1 MLADQGSIY
10 VKVEQGLHF
19 FLRPE
24 YDKIS
29 PADES
34 YDQKQPDSKV
44 ERKIADSDES
54 TSSFEEVAEGYEK
67 IPFSAVVNCTS
78 ENNLKTVISM
88 LVGYCK
94 TNSTENPVDILR
106 AAQKAIVCGKP
117 LGIESLDSTIE

>member
-1 MLADQGSIY
+1 MLAEQGSIY
-10 VKVEQGLHF
+10 VKVEQGLDF

-44 ERKIADSDES
+44 ERKIAVSDES
-54 TSSFEEVAEGYEK
+54 TRSFEEVAEGYEK
-67 IPFSAVVNCTS
+67 IAFSAVVNCTS

-94 TNSTENPVDILR
+94 TNSIENPVDIFKGCTESHCLWE
-106 AAQKAIVCGKP
+106 AIRN
-117 LGIESLDSTIE
+117 

>member
-10 VKVEQGLHF
+10 VKVEQGLDF
-19 FLRPE
+19 FLRPG

-44 ERKIADSDES
+44 ERKITHSDES

-88 LVGYCK
+88 LVGHCK
-94 TNSTENPVDILR
+94 TNSIKNPVDVLR
-106 AAQKAIVCGKP
+106 AAQKP
-117 LGIESLDSTIE
+117 LFVGSH